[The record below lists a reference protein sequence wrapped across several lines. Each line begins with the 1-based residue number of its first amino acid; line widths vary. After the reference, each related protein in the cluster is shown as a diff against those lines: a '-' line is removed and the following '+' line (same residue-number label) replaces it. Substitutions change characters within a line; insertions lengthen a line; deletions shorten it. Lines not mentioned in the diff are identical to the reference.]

1 MDFSTPQKEKKHG
14 FINLKTSILISYI
27 ISILSNF
34 FLIII
39 LFTTNHLYKWVGLIF
54 HILIIITSILSLKN
68 IITFNNNNLLKYKS
82 YTNYYSLI
90 LLITGSFYVIILI
103 YCFVSKVDMDFIYVY
118 FFCILFFGIFHY
130 IFIDIIKS
138 FIKALED
145 KPSGNKG
152 ITTNLID
159 KNLKALMVN

>member
-1 MDFSTPQKEKKHG
+1 M
-14 FINLKTSILISYI
+14 
-27 ISILSNF
+27 
-34 FLIII
+34 
-39 LFTTNHLYKWVGLIF
+39 
-54 HILIIITSILSLKN
+54 
-68 IITFNNNNLLKYKS
+68 LKYKS

-118 FFCILFFGIFHY
+118 FFSILFFGIFHY

>member
-1 MDFSTPQKEKKHG
+1 
-14 FINLKTSILISYI
+14 
-27 ISILSNF
+27 
-34 FLIII
+34 
-39 LFTTNHLYKWVGLIF
+39 
-54 HILIIITSILSLKN
+54 
-68 IITFNNNNLLKYKS
+68 
-82 YTNYYSLI
+82 
-90 LLITGSFYVIILI
+90 
-103 YCFVSKVDMDFIYVY
+103 MDFIYVY

>member
-1 MDFSTPQKEKKHG
+1 MDFSSPQKEKKHG

-82 YTNYYSLI
+82 YTNYFSLI
-90 LLITGSFYVIILI
+90 LIKIPYKNF
-103 YCFVSKVDMDFIYVY
+103 
-118 FFCILFFGIFHY
+118 ILFF
-130 IFIDIIKS
+130 IFI
-138 FIKALED
+138 FIFYKL
-145 KPSGNKG
+145 
-152 ITTNLID
+152 
-159 KNLKALMVN
+159 LKFKL